1 MFDPKGDLCV
11 TGLALPQA
19 FLPIKELNSETLSGL
34 DNDLAEE
41 VSSDLQWLDE
51 DVQDAVAQ
59 LKSNDASW

>member
-1 MFDPKGDLCV
+1 V

-41 VSSDLQWLDE
+41 VSSDLQWLDK